1 MRMSRRLS
9 VVLVSPLSLLL
20 IAGGLVPVSIL
31 FVYSFYD
38 YSLFQ
43 ISPAFHLTWYR
54 EVFSNPVYRTVTWN
68 TFAIALPTVI
78 ASVTGGY
85 TIAYYLAFKARRSRT
100 PLFALVVISMLAS
113 YLARIYAWR
122 TLMGGSGIVN
132 STLLAT
138 GAIKHPIG
146 WLIFSR
152 VPVILAEVNLYLPIA
167 TLILFASVS
176 GISSDLEEAARDLG
190 AGRAQALR
198 RVIIPPSGSTVL
210 GAAALCFF
218 LSAGDYVT
226 PAFLGG
232 VSSSQTLGTTIATA
246 ITTEGNYP
254 LGAALSFGMVLVF
267 AIYTLVLGAGLRAA
281 RLLPPRAR

>member
-1 MRMSRRLS
+1 MKISRRLAA
-9 VVLVSPLSLLL
+9 VLLSPLGLL
-20 IAGGLVPVSIL
+20 ILLGGLVPAGIL

-43 ISPAFHLTWYR
+43 ISPAFHFAW
-54 EVFSNPVYRTVTWN
+54 YRTVFTDPLYRTVAWN
-68 TFAIALPTVI
+68 TIAIAVPTVVL
-78 ASVTGGY
+78 AVAGGY
-85 TIAYYLAFKARRSRT
+85 AIAYYLAFKAQRLRT

-122 TLMGGSGIVN
+122 TLMGSNGIIN
-132 STLLAT
+132 STLQAV
-138 GAIKHPIG
+138 GIVHHPVS

-152 VPVILAEVNLYLPIA
+152 FPVILAEVNLYLPIT
-167 TLILFASVS
+167 TLILFASLS
-176 GISSDLEEAARDLG
+176 GIAFELEEAARDLG

-198 RVIIPPSGSTVL
+198 RVIMPLSGGALL
-210 GAAALCFF
+210 GASALCFF

-232 VSSSQTLGTTIATA
+232 VASSQTFGTTIATA

-254 LGAALSFGMVLVF
+254 LGSALSFVMILLFLVYAAVL
-267 AIYTLVLGAGLRAA
+267 ATSLHAA
-281 RLLPPRAR
+281 RLLPRTK

>member
-1 MRMSRRLS
+1 MRISRRLAA
-9 VVLVSPLSLLL
+9 VLLTPLGLL
-20 IAGGLVPVSIL
+20 IVVGGLVPAAIL

-43 ISPAFHLTWYR
+43 ITPAFHFAWYR
-54 EVFSNPVYRTVTWN
+54 SIFSDPLYRTVAWN
-68 TFAIALPTVI
+68 TIAIAVPTVVV
-78 ASVTGGY
+78 SVAGGY
-85 TIAYYLAFKARRSRT
+85 AIAYYLAFKAQRLRT
-100 PLFALVVISMLAS
+100 PLFALVVVSMLAS

-122 TLMGGSGIVN
+122 TLMGSDGIIN
-132 STLLAT
+132 STLQSVGLVH
-138 GAIKHPIG
+138 HPVS

-167 TLILFASVS
+167 TLILFASLS
-176 GISSDLEEAARDLG
+176 GVAFELEEAARDLG

-198 RVIIPPSGSTVL
+198 RVIMPLTGGALL
-210 GAAALCFF
+210 GASALCFF

-232 VSSSQTLGTTIATA
+232 VASSQTFGTTIATA

-254 LGAALSFGMVLVF
+254 LGSALSFVMILLFVVYAAVL
-267 AIYTLVLGAGLRAA
+267 ASGLRAA
-281 RLLPPRAR
+281 RLLPRTR